1 MHISSA
7 YFCSL
12 PKLSNFDL
20 RKGGKWFSSNKP
32 RHRCYPFYT
41 HMKRICL
48 QRVYIGNIEPQ
59 SKAFPLCKS
68 KVESK
73 SNLPEGREN
82 LYRIWRR
89 LNSVWFPTSHYHLIL
104 RSYALFLLNN
114 TFYVFYWIMYQNPE
128 VNRFVI
134 QRFVSKLDLHC
145 SSFSN

>member
-32 RHRCYPFYT
+32 RQQCYPFYT

-59 SKAFPLCKS
+59 SKAFSLCKS

-89 LNSVWFPTSHYHLIL
+89 LNSVWFLTSHYHLIL
-104 RSYALFLLNN
+104 RSYFHCFFWIIRFMYFIELCTKILKSIALF
-114 TFYVFYWIMYQNPE
+114 W
-128 VNRFVI
+128 
-134 QRFVSKLDLHC
+134 LDQII
-145 SSFSN
+145 

>member
-1 MHISSA
+1 
-7 YFCSL
+7 
-12 PKLSNFDL
+12 
-20 RKGGKWFSSNKP
+20 
-32 RHRCYPFYT
+32 
-41 HMKRICL
+41 MKRICL

-89 LNSVWFPTSHYHLIL
+89 INSVWFPTSHYHLIL

-128 VNRFVI
+128 VCRIAWLKNLETVLLSNVFIKIRFTLLIVFKLKTS
-134 QRFVSKLDLHC
+134 RFEGLLMMYKFMLCIISI
-145 SSFSN
+145 

>member
-1 MHISSA
+1 MIRAVIAMPLGIYNTVIRLSIVSNFLYLSLA

-12 PKLSNFDL
+12 LKLFNFDL
-20 RKGGKWFSSNKP
+20 RKGGKWFSSNTR

-41 HMKRICL
+41 NMKRICL

-89 LNSVWFPTSHYHLIL
+89 LNSV
-104 RSYALFLLNN
+104 
-114 TFYVFYWIMYQNPE
+114 
-128 VNRFVI
+128 
-134 QRFVSKLDLHC
+134 
-145 SSFSN
+145 